1 MVHFG
6 GGAVSRVPACFFATR
21 SGREP
26 VREWLLGLDA
36 GDRRRVG
43 EEIAYV
49 QAKWPLGKPRV
60 DHVRGRVWEVRVAL
74 PGRVARVLFAMD
86 DGEMVLLHGFIK
98 KTRRTD
104 AGDIALALERWKE
117 WRHAEGE

>member
-1 MVHFG
+1 M
-6 GGAVSRVPACFFATR
+6 SRIPACFFATR

>member
-1 MVHFG
+1 MVHCRS
-6 GGAVSRVPACFFATR
+6 GAVSRIPAYFFATR
-21 SGREP
+21 TGREP

-36 GDRRRVG
+36 GDRKHVG
-43 EEIAYV
+43 AEIAYV

-74 PGRVARVLFAMD
+74 AVRVARVLFAMD

-104 AGDIALALERWKE
+104 ADDIALALERWKE
-117 WRHAEGE
+117 WRHAKGE